1 MPVLELT
8 KEKYCEIDMLKM
20 HLILTLPDKQFIED
34 KDNDQWTWS
43 CFKEGEVILPV
54 FSFQAIV
61 VWRFFGLI
69 SRSVSSDSWN
79 STFALSL
86 LSLGQCDDLYSVLVP
101 SAYDEFTILWNL
113 IQLTSF
119 FLSNMRSRC
128 LYQLFYQV
136 SRF

>member
-119 FLSNMRSRC
+119 FLSNMWSRC